1 MQQIYAPLFEDDT
14 SEGAQRTECQIVDE
28 RIPEKVRDFY
38 STLFDEEL
46 VVFEPGLSL
55 MPSYE
60 LRIKDWTDE
69 EFAQKMD
76 ELRAI
81 LARN

>member
-28 RIPEKVRDFY
+28 RIPEEVRDFY

-46 VVFEPGLSL
+46 VVFGPGLSW
-55 MPSYE
+55 MHSYE